1 MRGGVW
7 AALLWVVAA
16 SASAQAPPAAPKKL
30 KVYISVDME
39 GVVGTVTADQLGP
52 EGFEYARYRE
62 FMTREVAAAA
72 QAAKQAGATDVL
84 VADSHGN
91 GENLLIELL
100 PTDVRVIRSWPRPG
114 NMMAGL
120 DDSFDAAFLLGYH
133 ASTDNPH
140 GVRAHTFRSSLFTHV
155 GIDGKPI
162 SEGSFSAALAGRFGV
177 PVVMVS
183 GDDVMIAELHG
194 QIGDFEAAE
203 VKKSL
208 GFHSANTLTPQASY
222 ALIAGKVKAALARRG
237 DFKPYRAFSGPFA
250 FEISFKHY
258 TAAEVV
264 SYLPGVERTD
274 AHSIRLRVRD
284 LGEALGF
291 LTFLDSYD
299 QDLKP

>member
-1 MRGGVW
+1 MGSRVAGAAVL
-7 AALLWVVAA
+7 ALLAA
-16 SASAQAPPAAPKKL
+16 SASAQAPAAAKKL

-39 GVVGTVTADQLGP
+39 GVAGTVTGDQLGP

-62 FMTREVAAAA
+62 FMTREVASAA
-72 QAAKQAGATDVL
+72 QAAKQAGATEIL
-84 VADSHGN
+84 IADSHGN
-91 GENLLIELL
+91 GENLMPELL

-120 DDSFDAAFLLGYH
+120 DESFDAALLLGYH

-140 GVRAHTFRSSLFTHV
+140 GVRAHTFRSALFTHV
-155 GIDGKPI
+155 GIDGKAI
-162 SEGSFSAALAGRFGV
+162 SEGSFSAALAGRHDV

-183 GDDVMIAELHG
+183 GDDVMIAELHA

-222 ALIAGKVKAALARRG
+222 ALIASKVKAALARRA
-237 DFKPYRAFSGPFA
+237 DFKPYKAFGGPFA
-250 FEISFKHY
+250 LEISFKHY
-258 TAAEVV
+258 TMAEVV
-264 SYLPGVERTD
+264 AYLPGVERTD

-284 LGEALGF
+284 LNEALGF

-299 QDLKP
+299 QDMKP